1 MKRPTAISG
10 GKTAGFVVV
19 DGACALSDD
28 GTTAKA
34 MAITSQNA
42 VSAWRNS
49 SLDYDLRRGA
59 PGIHAAPDLFE
70 NFGGDLAINFGVRA
84 VRLGGHHR
92 QAGIRFLPDG
102 HVQRHFTEERHT
114 LALGFLAR
122 TAVAEDIRARS
133 AFWAQEI
140 THVLNDAQHRHVDAS
155 E

>member
-1 MKRPTAISG
+1 MKRPKAISG

-19 DGACALSDD
+19 GGACALSDD
-28 GTTAKA
+28 GATAKA
-34 MAITSQNA
+34 MAIISQIA
-42 VSAWRNS
+42 VGALRNS

-59 PGIHAAPDLFE
+59 PGIRAALDLFE

-84 VRLGGHHR
+84 VRLSGHYR

-102 HVQRHFTEERHT
+102 HVQRHFTEKWHT

-122 TAVAEDIRARS
+122 ATVSEDIRART

-140 THVLNDAQHRHVDAS
+140 THVLDD
-155 E
+155 